1 MSKKSS
7 FRLIQGYDVMFPRT
21 GKAYPIL
28 CEEWD
33 YLKKNISLI
42 SNIPNI
48 HFIIGSILIGSCI
61 TTLITIF
68 TGNFLNSE
76 KLLVA
81 WAVVIVTLIIGVYS
95 FIIACQHQK
104 VTKKKAS
111 DIVDH
116 MELIEKRYK
125 DKIN

>member
-1 MSKKSS
+1 MSKKSP
-7 FRLIQGYDVMFPRT
+7 FRLTQGYDVLLPRT

-28 CEEWD
+28 CEEWN

-42 SNIPNI
+42 SDKPNI
-48 HFIIGSILIGSCI
+48 HYIIGSILIGSCI

-68 TGNFLNSE
+68 TGNFPNHE
-76 KLLVA
+76 KLIVA
-81 WAVVIVTLIIGVYS
+81 WAIVFVTLIIGIYS
-95 FIIACQHQK
+95 FIIAYQHQK

-111 DIVDH
+111 DIVGQ

-125 DKIN
+125 AEAN